1 MRPRGSATR
10 TQKLKAAAQVRTV
23 QLLAAL
29 VLFVQRGPRSGL
41 EHFVVVARLGRDDLE
56 DIPVLDDLVVLVE
69 AEDVDAGVV
78 VVAGPLLEAVQ
89 DDEVPLR
96 LWLA

>member
-1 MRPRGSATR
+1 
-10 TQKLKAAAQVRTV
+10 
-23 QLLAAL
+23 
-29 VLFVQRGPRSGL
+29 
-41 EHFVVVARLGRDDLE
+41 
-56 DIPVLDDLVVLVE
+56 VLDDLAGGVE